1 MKLYE
6 YQGKELLRQKG
17 ILVPKGVVLE
27 EEDQLEKALDSIKGP
42 PWVVKAQV
50 HAGGRGKAGGI
61 AVARDKEELKEA
73 LRKILRQRIK
83 TAQTGQKEIFVKKV
97 LLEEYTPHVKEYYI
111 GITMDRSKA
120 LPVFLFSTMGGM
132 EIEEVAKESP
142 KAISKVMVDPLL
154 GLMPYKAR
162 ELVYGLSPMPP
173 FELFPQLERLFSR
186 LYELYWDMDLTLL
199 EINPL
204 CVTEKGELIA
214 LDAKLSMDENAL
226 FRHKNIK
233 DEEEKDPLEAEAQA
247 YGLNYIKME
256 GDVGVMVNGAG
267 LAMATMDIIKL
278 AGREPANFLDVG
290 GGASQAMVKK
300 GFEIIMKDPNV
311 KMIFVNIFGGILRC
325 DVLARGMLQALEGIS
340 LGVPLIVRLEGTN
353 VELGRE
359 ILQNSEIRFLVAQDL
374 EDAIALI
381 RLSGEKRG

>member
-6 YQGKELLRQKG
+6 YQAKELLRQKG

-27 EEDQLEKALDSIKGP
+27 EEAQLEKALDEIHGP

-61 AVARDKEELKEA
+61 VVAKDLSSLKEA
-73 LRKILRQRIK
+73 LRRILKQRIS
-83 TAQTGQKEIFVKKV
+83 TAQTGQKGILVKKV
-97 LLEEYTPHVKEYYI
+97 LLEEYTPHEQEYYA
-111 GITMDRSKA
+111 GITLDRSKA
-120 LPVFLFSTMGGM
+120 SPVLLFSTMGGM

-142 KAISKVMVDPLL
+142 KAISKVIVDPLL
-154 GLMPYKAR
+154 GFMPYKAR
-162 ELVYGLSPMPP
+162 ELFYGLSPMPP
-173 FELFPQLERLFSR
+173 LELFSQLERLFSM
-186 LYELYWDMDLTLL
+186 LYQLYWEMDLTLL

-204 CVTEKGELIA
+204 SVTQKGELIA
-214 LDAKLSMDENAL
+214 LDAKISIDENAL
-226 FRHKNIK
+226 FRHKDIK

-311 KMIFVNIFGGILRC
+311 KMILVNIFGGILRC
-325 DVLARGMLQALEGIS
+325 DVLARGMVEALQGLS
-340 LGVPLIVRLEGTN
+340 LSVPLVVRLEGTN
-353 VELGRE
+353 VELGRD
-359 ILQNSEIRFLVAQDL
+359 ILMKSGIQFLVAQNL
-374 EDAIALI
+374 EDAIGLL
-381 RLSGEKRG
+381 RSGGEKRG